1 MIRALLLWIMA
12 YLLGSVP
19 VGVIVAE
26 WFNSDDPRTLGS
38 GNIGA
43 TNVARTAGSEA
54 GLVTLA
60 GDCLKGFLAVIIAR
74 LFGAGDG
81 VAALAGLAAFLG
93 HIYPVFLDFKG
104 GKGVATALGV
114 VLALSP
120 LATIG
125 GLIVF
130 AVAALWSRIVAVGS
144 LAAAIAL
151 PVFMSQFDKG
161 WKIVYTVLI
170 MTGFIIYRHKD
181 NILRLCQGEENP
193 IPAEVIEPID
203 ALLNRNP
210 DQDKK

>member
-1 MIRALLLWIMA
+1 MIRALLLWVMA

-26 WFNSDDPRTLGS
+26 WFNSSDPRTLGS

-43 TNVARTAGSEA
+43 TNVARAAGGEA

-104 GKGVATALGV
+104 GKGVATGLGV
-114 VLALSP
+114 VFALSP
-120 LATIG
+120 LATLA

-130 AVAALWSRIVAVGS
+130 AVAALWSRIVSVGS
-144 LAAAIAL
+144 LAAAITL
-151 PVFMSQFDKG
+151 PVFMSQMDKG

-181 NILRLCQGEENP
+181 NIIRLCQGEENR
-193 IPAEVIEPID
+193 IPPEVIEPL
-203 ALLNRNP
+203 ATLVERNP
-210 DQDKK
+210 AKTEK